1 MPKVQRTRLPRA
13 ILDHLAE
20 RAHQRQIREEQILI
34 MLRWLETDP
43 TVPDG
48 KWFKRFDGFVL
59 CGEGKLVKTFL
70 LPGQSVIG
78 VELF

>member
-13 ILDHLAE
+13 VLDHLSE
-20 RAHQRQIREEQILI
+20 RAHQRKIRSEQIFV
-34 MLRWLETDP
+34 MLSWLETDP

-48 KWFKRFDGFVL
+48 KWFKRFEGFVL

-70 LPGQSVIG
+70 LPEQSAVG
-78 VELF
+78 VEVV